1 MNDER
6 ELNAT
11 NGKSEFDVYE
21 SLNQSDFR
29 LPKIVGFRQHL
40 DSNSDTS
47 LLVTESTRMQS
58 CLLLGS
64 ECSDAVG

>member
-21 SLNQSDFR
+21 SLNQSDFT

-47 LLVTESTRMQS
+47 LLVTDSGEI
-58 CLLLGS
+58 
-64 ECSDAVG
+64 